1 MCSPTLELLCNQNS
15 SVSIGVYLEVSYIA
29 KSIKMFR
36 VDARIMFL
44 DMVLPLFFLIL
55 KQLVNKDNQRKLV
68 LEACS
73 SLIAFLREAV
83 FKEWLQAYYANEQC
97 K

>member
-1 MCSPTLELLCNQNS
+1 MCSPTLGHLCNQNP
-15 SVSIGVYLEVSYIA
+15 SVSIGVYLEVSSIA
-29 KSIKMFR
+29 KKYR
-36 VDARIMFL
+36 HVLVDERIMFL